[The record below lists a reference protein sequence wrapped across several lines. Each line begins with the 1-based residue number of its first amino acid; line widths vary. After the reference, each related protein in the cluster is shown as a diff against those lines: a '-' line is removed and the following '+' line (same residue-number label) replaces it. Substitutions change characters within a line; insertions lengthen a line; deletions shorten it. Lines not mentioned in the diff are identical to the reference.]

1 MFHRGSRP
9 RESKR
14 LRPLMQASTLED
26 KLRRHRNKYR
36 IWRRCV
42 LRLAPVEVPVNQQ

>member
-9 RESKR
+9 RESKGSR
-14 LRPLMQASTLED
+14 TAVRESTLED

-42 LRLAPVEVPVNQQ
+42 LRLATTEMAGSP